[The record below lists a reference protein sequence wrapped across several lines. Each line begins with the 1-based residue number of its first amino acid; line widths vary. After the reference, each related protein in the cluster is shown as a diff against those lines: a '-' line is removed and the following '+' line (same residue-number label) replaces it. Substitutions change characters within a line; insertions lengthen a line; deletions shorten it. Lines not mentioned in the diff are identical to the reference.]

1 MKSAVPSL
9 DPSTLPTLHPQDVR
23 LALVVDPLLRHPNR
37 VGVGL
42 RRRVAH
48 HIERR
53 RYVGQA
59 ETTALVDAHQ
69 RFGAPASA
77 VRLVRLR
84 LDPPALVLDVR
95 HVRLRSLPLRLA
107 RLPGIGEAAYA
118 SDLPAPRRPGAEALP
133 NTTASVP
140 RVNIARIEKV
150 DQIGEAAQHTRDD
163 RRVNCWVTFDNR
175 GFGG

>member
-23 LALVVDPLLRHPNR
+23 LALVVDPLLRHLNR

-48 HIERR
+48 HVERR
-53 RYVGQA
+53 RYVGHT
-59 ETTALVDAHQ
+59 ETTALIDAHQ
-69 RFGAPASA
+69 RFGSPASA
-77 VRLVRLR
+77 VRLERLR

-107 RLPGIGEAAYA
+107 LSTVSGRQKYL
-118 SDLPAPRRPGAEALP
+118 S
-133 NTTASVP
+133 
-140 RVNIARIEKV
+140 RVL
-150 DQIGEAAQHTRDD
+150 
-163 RRVNCWVTFDNR
+163 RVGYGRSSILVHLME
-175 GFGG
+175 